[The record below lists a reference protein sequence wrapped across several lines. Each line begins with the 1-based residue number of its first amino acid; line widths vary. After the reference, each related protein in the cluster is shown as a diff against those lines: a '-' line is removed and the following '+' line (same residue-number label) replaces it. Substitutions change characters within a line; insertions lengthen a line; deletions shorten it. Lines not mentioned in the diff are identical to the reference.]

1 MNTKPTICIIGTGGT
16 IAGAGPSATSVNYES
31 GQVDTSKLVN
41 GVSGLEKI
49 ANVRTETLYSTG
61 SENLSPK
68 SWRILARRIDELSE
82 NPDINAFVVTHGTDT
97 LEEASFFLDLVCKPK
112 KPIVLTGAMRSST
125 ALSADGPAN
134 IFHAALTAIS
144 PKLKNQGVL
153 VVMNGFI
160 IPGGQAI
167 KTDSIALQSFSAYPG
182 GPIGKIV
189 GEEVFVT
196 GIPQPSPLIGKF
208 FNHLQHDRAL
218 PFVDIIF
225 MRGGCADDHVKAL
238 ENADTKG
245 LVIAGFGAGTIPNNL
260 ADFISDKESNG
271 CIFIISSRVSKVTV
285 ISDTITKINNNNVF
299 PAGVLNAQKSAIL
312 LSLGLE
318 ENLKAEDLNKLFK
331 ILAMQ

>member
-1 MNTKPTICIIGTGGT
+1 MNSKPTIFIIGTGGT
-16 IAGAGPSATSVNYES
+16 IAGVGPSATSANYES

-41 GVSGLEKI
+41 AVSGLEKI
-49 ANVRTETLYSTG
+49 ANVRTETLFTTG
-61 SENLSPK
+61 SENLDPK
-68 SWRILARRIDELSE
+68 SWRILARRIYELSD

-153 VVMNGFI
+153 VVMNGLI
-160 IPGGQAI
+160 IQGGQAI
-167 KTDSIALQSFSAYPG
+167 KTDSVALQSFSAYPG
-182 GPIGKIV
+182 RPIGKIV

-196 GIPQPSPLIGKF
+196 GNPRPSPLIGRF
-208 FNHLQHDRAL
+208 FNHLQHDREL
-218 PFVDIIF
+218 PFVDIILL
-225 MRGGCADDHVKAL
+225 RGGCADHHVKAL
-238 ENADTKG
+238 KNAKLKG
-245 LVIAGFGAGTIPNNL
+245 LVIAGFGAGTVPNNL

-271 CIFIISSRVSKVTV
+271 CIFIISSRVSKITV
-285 ISDTITKINNNNVF
+285 ISETMTKINNSNVL

-318 ENLKAEDLNKLFK
+318 ENLKAEDLSKLFK
-331 ILAMQ
+331 IFAMQ